1 MASNKLTVSE
11 LDFDNIKT
19 NLKTFL
25 QGQSEFQ
32 DYDFE
37 GSGFAVLIDLLAYNT
52 HYLGFNANMLA
63 NEMYLD
69 SADIR
74 KNIVS
79 LAKMLGYTPNS
90 PRAPIANLA
99 VRVNNVPSTTTS
111 ITMAKGTVFTT
122 QVDNTSYQFVTN
134 QSYTI
139 QPTAGVYNFSSV
151 DIYEGTLVTFKYTVD
166 SNDVDQKF
174 VIPSDNADTST
185 LKVSIQT
192 SASDTTTEVYSL
204 ATSLSEL
211 NNTSKVYF
219 LQEGENGR
227 FEIYFGDGI
236 LGKKPI
242 DGNII
247 NLEYIVTNKTESNG
261 ASSFTLSG
269 DVGGFSDVTL
279 TTNTNAANGSEAQTK
294 ESIRYNAPLQ
304 YTAQDRAVTSK
315 DYETIV
321 KSVYPNAQSVSAW
334 GGEDDE
340 TPQYGVV
347 KIAIKPIS
355 GSTLTTTTKESIKT
369 QLRKY
374 NVVSVRPEI
383 VDPETT
389 NILLTSNVKYNAATT
404 TKTSDTLKSDIITTL
419 TNYNTNTLNQFDGV
433 FRYSKIVGLI
443 DNTDTSIV
451 SNITTLKIRK
461 DFTPLIGTSSKYDV
475 YFRNALYNPHTG
487 HNSSAGGILSST
499 GFKIDGDAD
508 TIYFLDDDGQ
518 GAVRRYSLSGSTR
531 VYANNSQGTIT
542 YSTGQVTI
550 NSLNVSVVENIR
562 GAASSVIEL
571 TVTPSSN
578 DIVPVR
584 DQILNIDTANSTITV
599 EADTFVGGSSEA
611 GVGYTTSTSY
621 TGSSGSSY

>member
-1 MASNKLTVSE
+1 MASNKLTVSDF
-11 LDFDNIKT
+11 DFDNVKT

-37 GSGFAVLIDLLAYNT
+37 GSGFAILLDTLAYNT

-79 LAKMLGYTPNS
+79 LAKMLGYTPTS
-90 PRAPIANLA
+90 CRASNA
-99 VRVNNVPSTTTS
+99 VLSVKVNNVPSNVTS
-111 ITMAKGTVFTT
+111 LTMAKGTVFTSSIGG
-122 QVDNTSYQFVTN
+122 QSYQFVTN

-139 QPTAGVYNFSSV
+139 QPTAGVFQFDNVNVF
-151 DIYEGTLVTFKYTVD
+151 EGTLVTFRYTVD
-166 SNDVDQKF
+166 TNDVDQKF
-174 VIPSDNADTST
+174 IIPSGNADTST
-185 LKVSIQT
+185 LKVSIQN

-204 ATSLSEL
+204 ANSYSGLTSTTKS
-211 NNTSKVYF
+211 YF
-219 LQEGENGR
+219 LQEENDNR
-227 FEIYFGDGI
+227 FEVYFGDGV
-236 LGKKPI
+236 LGKKPV

-247 NLEYIVTNKTESNG
+247 ILEYIVTNKTEGNG
-261 ASSFTLSG
+261 ASTFALSG
-269 DVGGFSDVTL
+269 DISGLSDVTI
-279 TTNTNAANGSEAQTK
+279 TTTTNAANGAEPQTK

-321 KSVYPNAQSVSAW
+321 KSVYANAQSVSAW

-347 KIAIKPIS
+347 KIAIKPIE
-355 GSTLTTTTKESIKT
+355 GSTLSATTKESIKA
-369 QLRKY
+369 QLKKF

-389 NILLTSNVKYNAATT
+389 SILLTSNVKFSEATT
-404 TKTSDTLKSDIITTL
+404 TKTSDTLKSNIITTL
-419 TNYNTNTLNQFDGV
+419 SNYNTNTLNQFDGV
-433 FRYSKIVGLI
+433 FRYSKIIGLI
-443 DNTDTSIV
+443 DNTDASIV

-461 DFTPLIGTSSKYDV
+461 EFTPSIGTSTRYNV
-475 YFRNALYNPHTG
+475 YFRNSLYNPHSG
-487 HNSSAGGILSST
+487 HNSAAGGILSST

-518 GAVRRYSLSGSTR
+518 GNVRRYSLSGSTR
-531 VYANNSQGTIT
+531 TYANNTQGTIDYT
-542 YSTGQVTI
+542 TGQVVV

-562 GAASSVIEL
+562 GAASTVIEL

-578 DIVPVR
+578 DVVPVR

-599 EADTFVGGSSEA
+599 EADTFVGGSADA
-611 GVGYTTSTSY
+611 GVGYTTS
-621 TGSSGSSY
+621 SSY